1 MTVKQLIKTLKQLPP
16 EAEIRVLG
24 KNGEPR
30 TPEAIIPAQSS
41 IGFLSRVFW
50 VIVA

>member
-16 EAEIRVLG
+16 DSEIRVMG
-24 KNGEPR
+24 KDGEPR
-30 TPEAIIPAQSS
+30 EPEAILPAQRY